1 MSAMKLREALSKIKS
16 LKPSQYGD
24 DVMVRWLSIL
34 DGHIWEEMHRHYE
47 APEGEPEMG
56 EGNPAGED
64 SPEKAY
70 CYDLERD
77 QERELLAPFPHD
89 EIYMTWLGAQID
101 WQNAEYERYNNAMA
115 LYNAQLQALY
125 DAYGH
130 SHMAKQEAYI
140 WL

>member
-1 MSAMKLREALSKIKS
+1 MKLREALSGIKS

-34 DGHIWEEMHRHYE
+34 DGQIWEEMLRHYE
-47 APEGEPEMG
+47 APK
-56 EGNPAGED
+56 NVA
-64 SPEKAY
+64 SRA
-70 CYDLERD
+70 CFYDLERD

-89 EIYMTWLGAQID
+89 EIYMTWLSAQID

-130 SHMAKQEAYI
+130 SHMARQDAYI
-140 WL
+140 RL